1 MNKPIVRP
9 LAIATP
15 LFKAIRANMDRAGTF
30 GIERHNQRM
39 DAHTAFPFLKEIILF
54 LTLSGVLIPLLA
66 RLRINPVLGFLAVG
80 TVLGPDGLAGL
91 SDAHPWLDYF
101 TFSRHEGVD
110 VLAELGVIFLMFMI
124 GLEMSVNRLWSM
136 RRLVFG
142 MGGLQV
148 GLTTVVIGAAAW
160 QFGNPAEASFILGL
174 VLAFSSTAIVMQ
186 LLSQRRELGSP
197 LGQSTFAILLFQD
210 LAVIPL
216 LVLLSILGAQAG
228 SGSFGSLLGMAAFKG
243 VLTVVVI
250 YLVGRR
256 VVRPLFHQIAASHQP
271 DTFMALTLLV
281 ALGVGAIT
289 WGAGLSMALGA
300 MLAGLIVA
308 ETEFRHQVE
317 ITIEPFRGLLMGL
330 FFLSVG
336 MGIDLRAVLDQPLWI
351 PLSVVGLLLLK
362 STLMLGL
369 LRGFGLSWGRA
380 VEGALLL
387 SQGGEFAFIVI
398 GLAVSIKVLPHEVG
412 QFMLI
417 VVGLSMLG
425 APLVAR
431 AGHVLG
437 DWVDR
442 RVGQAPHPEGSFS
455 HMQGHVLIAGYG
467 RVGHLV
473 GRMLQAQHV
482 PFVAIESD
490 ARLIARHRDEG
501 VPLVFGDAS
510 RPELLGKLRLSE
522 ARAVVLTMDDTAAAV
537 HAVHGIRQVMPDIRI
552 IARARDEKH
561 ALTLLDAG
569 ASVVVPEALEA
580 SLKLADAV
588 LGTLGVSPEDCA
600 QQLDEQRALCMAALR
615 DN

>member
-1 MNKPIVRP
+1 
-9 LAIATP
+9 
-15 LFKAIRANMDRAGTF
+15 
-30 GIERHNQRM
+30 M
-39 DAHTAFPFLKEIILF
+39 DAHAAFPFLKEIILF
-54 LTLSGVLIPLLA
+54 LALSGVLIPLLE

-80 TVLGPDGLAGL
+80 AVLGPYGLAGV
-91 SDAHPWLDYF
+91 SQAYPWIDYF
-101 TFSRHEGVD
+101 TFSRPDGVD

-142 MGGLQV
+142 MGSLQV
-148 GLTTVVIGAAAW
+148 GLTAVVIGLVAW
-160 QFGNPAEASFILGL
+160 AFGNQVEGSVILGV

-228 SGSFGSLLGMAAFKG
+228 TESFGSMLGMAALKG
-243 VLTVVVI
+243 VFTVVVI

-256 VVRPLFHQIAASHQP
+256 VVRPLFHQIAVSHQP

-300 MLAGLIVA
+300 MLAGLIIA

-330 FFLSVG
+330 FFVSVG

-351 PLSVVGLLLLK
+351 PVSVLGLLLLK
-362 STLMLGL
+362 STLLLGL
-369 LRGFGLSWGRA
+369 LRRFGLSWGRSL
-380 VEGALLL
+380 EGAMLL

-398 GLAVSIKVLPHEVG
+398 GLALSINVLPRDVS

-417 VVGLSMLG
+417 VVGLSMLA

-431 AGHVLG
+431 AGKLLG

-442 RVGQAPHPEGSFS
+442 RSRQTLPHNEGSFS
-455 HMQGHVLIAGYG
+455 GMQGHVLIAGYG

-473 GRMLQAQHV
+473 GRMLQAQNV
-482 PFVAIESD
+482 SFVAIESD
-490 ARLIARHRDEG
+490 ARLIARHRGEG
-501 VPLVFGDAS
+501 EPLVFGDAS
-510 RPELLGKLRLSE
+510 RPESLSKLKLMD
-522 ARAVVLTMDDTAAAV
+522 AQAVVLTMDDTAAAI
-537 HAVHGIRQVMPDIRI
+537 HAVHGIRRLMPNIRI

-561 ALTLLDAG
+561 ALKLLDAG
-569 ASVVVPEALEA
+569 ASAVVPETLEA

-588 LGTLGVSPEDCA
+588 LETLGVSPEESA
-600 QQLDEQRALCMAALR
+600 RLLDEQRQRCMAALR
-615 DN
+615 DS

>member
-1 MNKPIVRP
+1 MPP
-9 LAIATP
+9 
-15 LFKAIRANMDRAGTF
+15 RADNA
-30 GIERHNQRM
+30 QM
-39 DAHTAFPFLKEIILF
+39 DAHAAFPFLKEIILF
-54 LTLSGVLIPLLA
+54 LALSGVLIPLLA

-80 TVLGPDGLAGL
+80 AVLGPYGLAGL
-91 SDAHPWLDYF
+91 SEAYPWMDYF
-101 TFSRHEGVD
+101 TFARPDGVD

-142 MGGLQV
+142 MGSLQV
-148 GLTTVVIGAAAW
+148 GLTAGVIGLIAW
-160 QFGNPAEASFILGL
+160 RFGNRIEASVILGV

-228 SGSFGSLLGMAAFKG
+228 TESFGALLGMAALKG

-256 VVRPLFHQIAASHQP
+256 VVRPLFHQIASSHQP

-300 MLAGLIVA
+300 MLAGLIIA

-330 FFLSVG
+330 FFVSVG
-336 MGIDLRAVLDQPLWI
+336 MGIDMRAVLDEPLWI
-351 PLSVVGLLLLK
+351 PLSVLGLLLLK
-362 STLMLGL
+362 STLLLGL
-369 LRGFGLSWGRA
+369 LRRFGLSWGRSL
-380 VEGALLL
+380 EGAMLL

-398 GLAVSIKVLPHEVG
+398 GLALSFNVLPRDVS

-417 VVGLSMLG
+417 VVGLSMLA

-431 AGHVLG
+431 AGKLLG

-442 RVGQAPHPEGSFS
+442 RSGQTQPHTEGFFS
-455 HMQGHVLIAGYG
+455 GMQGHVLIAGYG

-473 GRMLQAQHV
+473 GRMLQAQNV
-482 PFVAIESD
+482 SFVAIESD
-490 ARLIARHRDEG
+490 ARLIARHRGEG

-510 RPELLGKLRLSE
+510 RPELLGKLKLSQ
-522 ARAVVLTMDDTAAAV
+522 AQAVVLTMDDTAAAI
-537 HAVHGIRQVMPDIRI
+537 HAVHGIRQLMPNIRI

-561 ALTLLDAG
+561 ALILLDAG
-569 ASVVVPEALEA
+569 ASVVVPETLEA
-580 SLKLADAV
+580 SLKLAESV
-588 LGTLGVSPEDCA
+588 LETLGVSPEESA
-600 QQLDEQRALCMAALR
+600 QLLDEQRERCMAALR